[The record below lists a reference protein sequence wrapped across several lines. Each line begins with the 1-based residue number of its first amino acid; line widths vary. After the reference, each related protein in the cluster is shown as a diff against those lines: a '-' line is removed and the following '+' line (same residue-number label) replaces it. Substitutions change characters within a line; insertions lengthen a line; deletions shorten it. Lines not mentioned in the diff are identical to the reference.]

1 MIYLF
6 YGNKSFLIKDEI
18 KKIMKNFDEV
28 NISKYDLENDSIN
41 AVIDDS
47 MTLSLFD
54 DKKLVICENANMFTG
69 NSSGA
74 SEVMLAYLNNP
85 NPNTTLVL
93 TVNHEKLDERK
104 KITKLIKKIGEVKE
118 FNQDIN
124 SFEAVKRE
132 FKDYNISASAIN
144 LLIDRVG
151 KNPLILKQ
159 EIAKLKLY
167 KDNNTITN
175 EDILEVTH
183 KKIDADIFK
192 LIDYIVC
199 NDKEHAL
206 ELYYEMVKLNE
217 EPIKVIIILANQFR
231 LMYQSK
237 NLLKRGLSE
246 KAIAETLK
254 VHPYRVKLALQNS
267 RKYSSEMLL
276 DYISDLADMDIDIKT
291 GQIDKNLALKL
302 FILKK

>member
-124 SFEAVKRE
+124 SFEAVK
-132 FKDYNISASAIN
+132 
-144 LLIDRVG
+144 
-151 KNPLILKQ
+151 
-159 EIAKLKLY
+159 
-167 KDNNTITN
+167 
-175 EDILEVTH
+175 
-183 KKIDADIFK
+183 
-192 LIDYIVC
+192 
-199 NDKEHAL
+199 
-206 ELYYEMVKLNE
+206 
-217 EPIKVIIILANQFR
+217 IIIFQLVQ
-231 LMYQSK
+231 
-237 NLLKRGLSE
+237 
-246 KAIAETLK
+246 
-254 VHPYRVKLALQNS
+254 
-267 RKYSSEMLL
+267 
-276 DYISDLADMDIDIKT
+276 
-291 GQIDKNLALKL
+291 
-302 FILKK
+302 